1 MNSDEERLENQED
14 NSSGVTSSIP
24 PASKTQEA
32 EDENKDQG
40 SKEEYQD
47 NIVEEPLEAKE
58 AQNSSEASSC
68 LASPSEI
75 ATDRDDISYLSKF
88 VEESSSQFPSNGVI
102 VKCFGAASE
111 VISSRPH
118 GRKLKAFLR
127 WLFIILNV
135 AIEVYQATIDQEEAK
150 GKMGRQNYLKWSI
163 ITSTFCL
170 LMSLLEAVYEGRSSG
185 AVWRRRG
192 YCCWFYAQGRLFGKF
207 FLYFGIISSVIQL
220 VVNLTAKYTNQ
231 DFIKFDYVPLSLAM
245 GHFVAAMFASRE
257 KASLSA
263 IVECKMHGYNA
274 AEAMIV
280 DGLNTQI
287 CCDLLHSRQLHV

>member
-1 MNSDEERLENQED
+1 MNSDEEPLENQEGH
-14 NSSGVTSSIP
+14 SSGVTSAIP
-24 PASKTQEA
+24 PPSEIQEA

-58 AQNSSEASSC
+58 AQNSKASSC
-68 LASPSEI
+68 LSPASKIE
-75 ATDRDDISYLSKF
+75 TDRDDISYLSNF
-88 VEESSSQFPSNGVI
+88 VEESSSQFSSNRVI
-102 VKCFGAASE
+102 VKCFGAVSK

-135 AIEVYQATIDQEEAK
+135 AIEVYQATINQEEAQ

-163 ITSTFCL
+163 ITSSVCL
-170 LMSLLEAVYEGRSSG
+170 LMSLVEAVYDGRSSG

-207 FLYFGIISSVIQL
+207 FLYFGIISSMIQL
-220 VVNLTAKYTNQ
+220 VINLSASYTNQ
-231 DFIKFDYVPLSLAM
+231 DFVKFDYVPLLLAM

-257 KASLSA
+257 KAGLSA
-263 IVECKMHGYNA
+263 IVECKTHGYNA

-280 DGLNTQI
+280 DGLDTRVFACPQCQMEHLI
-287 CCDLLHSRQLHV
+287 

>member
-24 PASKTQEA
+24 PTSKIQEA

-47 NIVEEPLEAKE
+47 NI
-58 AQNSSEASSC
+58 
-68 LASPSEI
+68 
-75 ATDRDDISYLSKF
+75 LSKF
-88 VEESSSQFPSNGVI
+88 VEESSSQFSSNGVI
-102 VKCFGAASE
+102 VKCFGALSE

-135 AIEVYQATIDQEEAK
+135 AIEVYQATIYQEEAK

-163 ITSTFCL
+163 ITSSFCL
-170 LMSLLEAVYEGRSSG
+170 LMSLLEAACEGRSSG

-207 FLYFGIISSVIQL
+207 FLYFGIISSMIQL
-220 VVNLTAKYTNQ
+220 V
-231 DFIKFDYVPLSLAM
+231 DFVKFNYVPLLLAM

-257 KASLSA
+257 KAGLA
-263 IVECKMHGYNA
+263 ATVKCKTHGYNA

-280 DGLNTQI
+280 DGLNTQVFACPQCQMERLI
-287 CCDLLHSRQLHV
+287 